1 MRECSRKVLFVPVG
15 ENPTRLSKP
24 LSQLT
29 KKKGND
35 HEARD
40 YESDNQEE
48 EEDDIWMTNIV
59 ERYQLRPACDP
70 FPNMC
75 LATFCSEYRVLSKS
89 QIPKTK
95 KEGIYM
101 LQNGKG
107 FVKRRSKTD
116 PAVIRYPRFN
126 TEKDSE
132 KHYQSL
138 LQLYLPYRQMT
149 HLKPPGFDLY
159 RTFYETGYVSLEKS
173 DKLESVKQIVDSNW
187 AQFAIS
193 EQLLDEAQQIYETI
207 GDVQD
212 AWATLCPETE
222 VERENCDIERRKL
235 KNHADNQA
243 EFVADLENCEGKC
256 NIPYTVTVMNS
267 VKEQMV
273 PLLRSLNAKQ
283 KQIFY
288 CLREWCL
295 KKASG
300 KKPNPFHLFVTGGA
314 GTGKSHLIKTINYE
328 ASRILNKLSPG
339 PEDTTVLL
347 TAFTGTAAFNIG
359 GCTLHHA
366 FSLNKY
372 MPIPYE
378 PLKEQS
384 LSQIR
389 AKLENLQILVID
401 EVSMVYKKL
410 LYYIHE
416 RLVQIKKNKDPF
428 GGVSILAVGDFFQL
442 PPVKQSRAEW
452 LFKENPCY
460 PCDFWNEYFQL
471 VELDEIMRQ
480 RKDLEFAENLNRLRT
495 RTSNEEL
502 GEHVLQMLK
511 RCVRGGNENSLHVF
525 ATNVEV
531 NEHNL
536 KMINSTCTDLREIV
550 AKDFERDKTS
560 GKMTL
565 REKPFVRHKTD
576 GMSSVLVLSV
586 NARVMLI
593 RNIDVSDGL
602 VNGVIGTV
610 LEISEESN
618 GDIKSITV
626 SFDNKKVGEKT
637 GFKRGS
643 YFAVQIHRY
652 LKTQM

>member
-1 MRECSRKVLFVPVG
+1 
-15 ENPTRLSKP
+15 
-24 LSQLT
+24 
-29 KKKGND
+29 
-35 HEARD
+35 
-40 YESDNQEE
+40 
-48 EEDDIWMTNIV
+48 
-59 ERYQLRPACDP
+59 
-70 FPNMC
+70 
-75 LATFCSEYRVLSKS
+75 
-89 QIPKTK
+89 
-95 KEGIYM
+95 
-101 LQNGKG
+101 
-107 FVKRRSKTD
+107 
-116 PAVIRYPRFN
+116 
-126 TEKDSE
+126 
-132 KHYQSL
+132 
-138 LQLYLPYRQMT
+138 MT

-187 AQFAIS
+187 ALFAIS
-193 EQLLDEAQQIYETI
+193 VQLLDEAQQIYESI
-207 GDVQD
+207 GDVED

-222 VERENCDIERRKL
+222 VERQTCDIERRKHHVD
-235 KNHADNQA
+235 NHAD
-243 EFVADLENCEGKC
+243 FVADLENRESKC

-267 VKEQMV
+267 VKEQMI

-288 CLREWCL
+288 YLREWCL

-300 KKPNPFHLFVTGGA
+300 KNPKPFHLFVTGGA

-328 ASRILNKLSPG
+328 ASRILSKISPG

-347 TAFTGTAAFNIG
+347 TAFTERAAFNIG
-359 GCTLHHA
+359 GCTLHHE
-366 FSLNKY
+366 FSLNKF

-384 LSQIR
+384 LSPIR

-442 PPVKQSRAEW
+442 PPVKQSKAEW
-452 LFKENPCY
+452 LFKDNPCY

-480 RKDLEFAENLNRLRT
+480 REDLEFAENLNRLRT

-502 GEHVLQMLK
+502 GVHVLQMLK
-511 RCVRGGNENSLHVF
+511 RCVRGGNENALHVF

-536 KMINSTCTDLREIV
+536 KMINSTCTD
-550 AKDFERDKTS
+550 
-560 GKMTL
+560 
-565 REKPFVRHKTD
+565 
-576 GMSSVLVLSV
+576 
-586 NARVMLI
+586 
-593 RNIDVSDGL
+593 
-602 VNGVIGTV
+602 
-610 LEISEESN
+610 
-618 GDIKSITV
+618 
-626 SFDNKKVGEKT
+626 
-637 GFKRGS
+637 
-643 YFAVQIHRY
+643 
-652 LKTQM
+652 

>member
-1 MRECSRKVLFVPVG
+1 M
-15 ENPTRLSKP
+15 
-24 LSQLT
+24 
-29 KKKGND
+29 
-35 HEARD
+35 
-40 YESDNQEE
+40 
-48 EEDDIWMTNIV
+48 
-59 ERYQLRPACDP
+59 
-70 FPNMC
+70 
-75 LATFCSEYRVLSKS
+75 
-89 QIPKTK
+89 
-95 KEGIYM
+95 
-101 LQNGKG
+101 
-107 FVKRRSKTD
+107 
-116 PAVIRYPRFN
+116 
-126 TEKDSE
+126 
-132 KHYQSL
+132 
-138 LQLYLPYRQMT
+138 
-149 HLKPPGFDLY
+149 
-159 RTFYETGYVSLEKS
+159 
-173 DKLESVKQIVDSNW
+173 
-187 AQFAIS
+187 
-193 EQLLDEAQQIYETI
+193 
-207 GDVQD
+207 
-212 AWATLCPETE
+212 
-222 VERENCDIERRKL
+222 
-235 KNHADNQA
+235 
-243 EFVADLENCEGKC
+243 
-256 NIPYTVTVMNS
+256 
-267 VKEQMV
+267 
-273 PLLRSLNAKQ
+273 
-283 KQIFY
+283 
-288 CLREWCL
+288 
-295 KKASG
+295 
-300 KKPNPFHLFVTGGA
+300 
-314 GTGKSHLIKTINYE
+314 
-328 ASRILNKLSPG
+328 
-339 PEDTTVLL
+339 
-347 TAFTGTAAFNIG
+347 
-359 GCTLHHA
+359 
-366 FSLNKY
+366 
-372 MPIPYE
+372 
-378 PLKEQS
+378 
-384 LSQIR
+384 
-389 AKLENLQILVID
+389 
-401 EVSMVYKKL
+401 
-410 LYYIHE
+410 
-416 RLVQIKKNKDPF
+416 
-428 GGVSILAVGDFFQL
+428 SILAVGDFFQL

-643 YFAVQIHRY
+643 YFAVQIHRCEEEMIQHQT
-652 LKTQM
+652 KVSQDINFHFD